1 MSDAKD
7 ELRALK
13 QYLKGDYKLLDFI
26 SSETLSSNMPRDE
39 KDDAIFSLQAA
50 CDAIQTWKSHQLRM
64 VHQDTARTDILD
76 SLDKDSVLI
85 VQDFAMKFL
94 PAQYRETQKEFFGK
108 RGISW
113 HITVCLTKANS
124 QLLAQTFVHIVESG
138 LQDSK
143 TVVTIMENV
152 LQILKR
158 EHREIHNVYYRQDNA
173 GCYHCAFTIVSCK
186 ILRERTGLNLCQ
198 FDFCDPQGGK
208 GPCDR
213 KAAQIKYRIKTYI
226 NQGHSVTT
234 PKEMKTAIESDGGIE
249 GVRVVFVEAP
259 PGNSSK
265 NDTKLSAVKWD
276 GISSLYNFAFNEQ
289 GIRAFKAYGI
299 GAGKFWPWSA
309 FEDAIQAIV
318 LQWIPCNLMGADF
331 ITVKCRSHGPSKES
345 TVISP
350 VATVESEDQDS

>member
-1 MSDAKD
+1 
-7 ELRALK
+7 
-13 QYLKGDYKLLDFI
+13 
-26 SSETLSSNMPRDE
+26 MPRDE
-39 KDDAIFSLQAA
+39 KHDAIFSLQAA

-208 GPCDR
+208 GPCNR

-309 FEDAIQAIV
+309 FEGNMIV
-318 LQWIPCNLMGADF
+318 ILQSVCL
-331 ITVKCRSHGPSKES
+331 
-345 TVISP
+345 
-350 VATVESEDQDS
+350 